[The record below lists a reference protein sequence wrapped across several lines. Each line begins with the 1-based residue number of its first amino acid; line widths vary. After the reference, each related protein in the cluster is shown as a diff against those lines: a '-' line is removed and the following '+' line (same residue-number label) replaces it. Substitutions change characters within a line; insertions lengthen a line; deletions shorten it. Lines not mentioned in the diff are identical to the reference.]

1 MAEVSVYDARAAFSR
16 LIDRA
21 LAGEEI
27 VITRSGRPV
36 VRLVPCKAEAS
47 RRKPGALK
55 GLFEVTDAFF
65 EPLPDELLEAFYGG
79 PLKPKE
85 NASGGPKTS
94 FEP

>member
-27 VITRSGRPV
+27 VITRSGKPV
-36 VRLVPCKAEAS
+36 IRLVPCKEAMP

-65 EPLPDELLEAFYGG
+65 EPLPDDVLEAFYGG
-79 PLKPKE
+79 PLEPEE
-85 NASGGPKTS
+85 NAGGDPETS
-94 FEP
+94 SER